1 MFIMQAQQTIS
12 RPTMRPRTNRNKLYA
27 LILKYAVLLI
37 LSFIIIG
44 PVLTAVLGGMRT
56 NGEFIA
62 RPIDLP
68 RHGVQWAHYTDILK
82 SEEFWTATKNS
93 TLITLGAASIN
104 ITLGCMMAFV
114 FSRLKFVGR
123 NLLFNI
129 ISFGLLFPLVVAIL
143 PLFIQLR
150 GLGLLNSLWGVILPM
165 AAFGLPSSVVILRG
179 FFMGIPRELEDA
191 AYIDGANVFGFF
203 FFILLP
209 ISRPAISAVVT
220 LNIVAAW
227 NEYFLPLLVVGPSD
241 ELWPLPLG
249 IMQYQGQFGTDW
261 ARVMAYVTILIVPAL
276 VFYLFTE
283 KLIVTGLTGG
293 ELKG

>member
-1 MFIMQAQQTIS
+1 MQAQQSIQS
-12 RPTMRPRTNRNKLYA
+12 VAKYSVNWNKRFTLLFKYVV
-27 LILKYAVLLI
+27 LIA
-37 LSFIIIG
+37 LSFVITA
-44 PVLTAVLGGMRT
+44 PVLIAILGGLRT

-62 RPIDLP
+62 RPLDLP
-68 RHGVQWAHYTDILK
+68 REGVQWQHFTEVLESDA
-82 SEEFWTATKNS
+82 FWTAAKNS

-104 ITLGCMMAFV
+104 IVLASMMGFV
-114 FSRLKFVGR
+114 FGR
-123 NLLFNI
+123 VRFAGRDILFNI

-150 GLGLLNSLWGVILPM
+150 SLDLLNNLWGVILPL

-179 FFMGIPRELEDA
+179 FFMGIQKELEEA
-191 AYIDGANVFGFF
+191 AYIDGANIFGFF

-209 ISRPAISAVVT
+209 ISRPALSAVAT
-220 LNIVAAW
+220 LNIVSAW
-227 NEYFLPLLVVGPSD
+227 NDYFLSLLVLGPS
-241 ELWPLPLG
+241 EEMWPLPLG
-249 IMQYQGQFGTDW
+249 IMQYQGQYGTDW
-261 ARVMAYVTILIVPAL
+261 ARVMAYVTILIIPAV